1 MRNQKRRVIALHVGA
16 SSDPNAMAGSEST
29 AVGTLS
35 VSTFDAESHK
45 LEALR
50 NSAGITI
57 EAPSFDIKLIAPMD
71 VPTATAAAA
80 PAVSWGVEAVGALS
94 SAFDGSGVTVAILD
108 TGIDRDHPAFAGVEI
123 IEKDFTGEGN
133 GDQNGHGTHC
143 AGTICGRDV
152 SGTRM
157 GVARGVKRLLIG
169 KVLGQ
174 DGGGSSD
181 AIADA
186 MVWAIQNGA
195 HIISMSLGMDFPGYQ
210 KALVSEGRPAEVATS
225 MALEGYRENTRLFD
239 KMAALIEAGQFL
251 GRRALV
257 VAATGNES
265 RRDVSSGFTIAKA
278 PPAAA
283 DGFLSVAAVQQSNN
297 IAKPFKV
304 ASFSNTKADV
314 AAPGVD
320 IWSAVPGGGLRPL
333 SGTSMATPHAA
344 GVAAMWT
351 HKSMSEND
359 GDAVI
364 GDVIDNLRFHA
375 KLTDGLLRDDVGKGV
390 VQCP

>member
-1 MRNQKRRVIALHVGA
+1 MVGV
-16 SSDPNAMAGSEST
+16 EST
-29 AVGTLS
+29 AGGTLNI
-35 VSTFDAESHK
+35 STVDAGSQN

-50 NSAGITI
+50 NGSGIRI
-57 EAPSFDIKLIAPMD
+57 EAPSFDIKLISPLD
-71 VPTATAAAA
+71 VPVATAATA
-80 PAVSWGVEAVGALS
+80 PLISWGVEAVGALNS
-94 SAFDGSGVTVAILD
+94 PFDGSGVTVAILD
-108 TGIDRDHPAFAGVEI
+108 TGIDRDHPAFAGIEI

-133 GDQNGHGTHC
+133 GDENGHGTHC

-152 SGTRM
+152 NGTRI
-157 GVARGVKRLLIG
+157 GIARGVKRLLIG

-174 DGGGSSD
+174 NGGGSSD

-186 MVWAIQNGA
+186 MVWAIQNDA

-210 KALVSEGRPAEVATS
+210 KALVNQGRPAEVATS

-283 DGFLSVAAVQQSNN
+283 DGFLSVAAVQPTNN
-297 IAKPFKV
+297 PAKPFKV

-314 AAPGVD
+314 AAPGVE
-320 IWSAVPGGGLRPL
+320 IWSAKPGGGLCPL

-344 GVAAMWT
+344 GVAALWA

-359 GDAVI
+359 GDVLI

-375 KLTDGLLRDDVGKGV
+375 KMTAGLSKVDVGKGI
-390 VQCP
+390 VQGP